1 MEFILKIVV
10 FAPHPDDESYGAGGS
25 ILTWLNEGHN
35 IHIIWLTDGRAC
47 YREPKIIGDL
57 EDCEATRISEDE
69 LAKIRLAEAD
79 AAGEFLGIKK
89 ENRHFLKFFD
99 QELRKHIEE
108 AVDKIKDILEDVDR
122 FVIPSANNNHPDHQA
137 TYEIA
142 VKVAEELNL
151 KNLEFYVYAL
161 YNPLKAQDKNLVKIR
176 IGDLRFKVYD
186 ALKLHKS
193 QFFMDDMKWQSLAIR
208 NRRRE
213 RFGSFKLKDK
223 NNFYNF

>member
-1 MEFILKIVV
+1 MKIVV

-25 ILTWLNEGHN
+25 ILTWINEGHN
-35 IHIIWLTDGRAC
+35 VHIIWLTDSRAG
-47 YREPKIIGDL
+47 YRKPRISGDL

-69 LAKIRLAEAD
+69 LVKKRLAEAD
-79 AAGEFLGIKK
+79 AAGEFLGVKK

-108 AVDKIKDILEDVDR
+108 AVDEIKDILEDADI
-122 FVIPSANNNHPDHQA
+122 FVIPSANNDHPDHQA

-142 VKVAEELNL
+142 VKAAEELNL
-151 KNLEFYVYAL
+151 KSLEFYVYAL
-161 YNPLKAQDKNLVKIR
+161 YNPLKAQDENLVKIR
-176 IGDLRFKVYD
+176 IGNLRFKVYD

-193 QFFMDDMKWQSLAIR
+193 QFYTKDMKWQSLAIR
-208 NRRRE
+208 DRRRE

>member
-1 MEFILKIVV
+1 MKIVI

-25 ILTWLNEGHN
+25 ILTWINEGHN
-35 IHIIWLTDGRAC
+35 VHIIWLTDGRAG
-47 YREPKIIGDL
+47 YRKPRTIGDL

-69 LAKIRLAEAD
+69 LVKKRLAEAD
-79 AAGEFLGIKK
+79 AAGEFLGVKK

-108 AVDKIKDILEDVDR
+108 AVDEIKDILEDADR
-122 FVIPSANNNHPDHQA
+122 FVIPSANNDHPDHQA

-151 KNLEFYVYAL
+151 KSLEFYVYAL
-161 YNPLKAQDKNLVKIR
+161 YNPLKAQDENLVKIR
-176 IGDLRFKVYD
+176 IGNLRFKVYD
-186 ALKLHKS
+186 ALKLNKS
-193 QFFMDDMKWQSLAIR
+193 QFYTKDMKWQSLAIR
-208 NRRRE
+208 DRRRE

>member
-1 MEFILKIVV
+1 
-10 FAPHPDDESYGAGGS
+10 
-25 ILTWLNEGHN
+25 
-35 IHIIWLTDGRAC
+35 
-47 YREPKIIGDL
+47 
-57 EDCEATRISEDE
+57 
-69 LAKIRLAEAD
+69 LAKKRLAEAD

-99 QELRKHIEE
+99 QELRMHIEE
-108 AVDKIKDILEDVDR
+108 AVEKIKDILEDVDR
-122 FVIPSANNNHPDHQA
+122 FVIPSANNDHPDHQA

-161 YNPLKAQDKNLVKIR
+161 YNPLKVQDENLVKIR
-176 IGDLRFKVYD
+176 IGNLRFKVYN

-193 QFFMDDMKWQSLAIR
+193 QFFMHDMKLQSLAIR
-208 NRRRE
+208 GRRRE